1 MQVLAWREMLPNQPV
16 SNRPFFTKVRQPA
29 QTTPLTLDLAGLK
42 PGSYQLR
49 VRRTGFKQND
59 AYSTYLEMGRP
70 AKLTDEQLQRL
81 QNATTDTP
89 VISTIDVPAGKPY
102 RLTLPMR
109 EQDVVMVE
117 LRHR

>member
-1 MQVLAWREMLPNQPV
+1 
-16 SNRPFFTKVRQPA
+16 
-29 QTTPLTLDLAGLK
+29 
-42 PGSYQLR
+42 
-49 VRRTGFKQND
+49 
-59 AYSTYLEMGRP
+59 MGRP

-81 QNATTDTP
+81 QNATTDAP

-109 EQDVVMVE
+109 DQDVVMVE